1 MIKKLFCACIYLYQG
16 SAVRNLQDHTV
27 VDNDAARLAA
37 YYCNNNADRIIVFDQ
52 SNTDEEHELALDT
65 IKKIAIACTSVMP
78 SILGILISVNITSI
92 CWLCNTSNAI
102 CPLLHS
108 MMV

>member
-37 YYCNNNADRIIVFDQ
+37 YYCNNNADRIIVFDDGKIDGVGTHEELLK
-52 SNTDEEHELALDT
+52 SNSIYREVYNQQMNDNADFD
-65 IKKIAIACTSVMP
+65 KK
-78 SILGILISVNITSI
+78 GGEQ
-92 CWLCNTSNAI
+92 
-102 CPLLHS
+102 
-108 MMV
+108 

>member
-37 YYCNNNADRIIVFDQ
+37 YYCNNNADRIIVFDDGKIDGVG
-52 SNTDEEHELALDT
+52 THEELLKNNSIYREVYNQQMNDNADFD
-65 IKKIAIACTSVMP
+65 KK
-78 SILGILISVNITSI
+78 GGEQ
-92 CWLCNTSNAI
+92 
-102 CPLLHS
+102 
-108 MMV
+108 

>member
-37 YYCNNNADRIIVFDQ
+37 YYCNNNADRIIVFD
-52 SNTDEEHELALDT
+52 DG
-65 IKKIAIACTSVMP
+65 KIDGVVIQMKNMN
-78 SILGILISVNITSI
+78 LHLIRSKR
-92 CWLCNTSNAI
+92 
-102 CPLLHS
+102 
-108 MMV
+108 